1 MYIRSMERE
10 KKLTMTLRAK
20 KPEQI
25 EKRLKLFL
33 FGNPKVGKTTA
44 ELNFPSV
51 YLIDTEKGAVHD
63 QYVRLMQANGS
74 QVFHTND
81 VDDVIE
87 EIRAL
92 GTERHSFKTVA
103 VDPVTMLEA
112 DLVEKA
118 EKEFGAGDMRI
129 WGKRDRKMKRLLN
142 LLNKLDMNVIV
153 TAHGKIDYGPN
164 MTRLGTTFDAWKRW
178 PYAFDLIIELEKRG
192 DDRVA
197 IVRGSRLETF
207 GEGQTFTWSYD
218 EFKRRYPII
227 DKDAEPVVLASA
239 EQVAELKSLLDL
251 VKMPEGT
258 LDKWLTAASV
268 DVLEDMP
275 ASYIEKC
282 IELVRKKIPTGEKK

>member
-1 MYIRSMERE
+1 MA
-10 KKLTMTLRAK
+10 LRAQ
-20 KPEQI
+20 KPETV

-33 FGNPKVGKTTA
+33 FGSPKVGKTTA

-63 QYVRLMQANGS
+63 QYVKLMQANNS

-81 VDDVIE
+81 VDEVIE
-87 EIRAL
+87 EIRTL
-92 GTERHSFKTVA
+92 GTEKHSFKTVA

-118 EKEFGAGDMRI
+118 EKEFGVGDMRI

-192 DDRVA
+192 ADRVA

-207 GEGQTFTWSYD
+207 VEGEAFTWSYD
-218 EFKRRYPII
+218 EFKKRYPII
-227 DKDAEPVVLASA
+227 DKNAEPVVLATA
-239 EQVAELKSLLDL
+239 EQVTELKSLLEV
-251 VKMPEGT
+251 VKLPEGQ
-258 LDKWLTAASV
+258 LDKWLTKASV
-268 DVLEDMP
+268 DCIEDMDSP
-275 ASYIEKC
+275 TIEKC
-282 IELVRKKIPTGEKK
+282 IKFVRDKIQGDKK

>member
-1 MYIRSMERE
+1 MAL
-10 KKLTMTLRAK
+10 KAQ
-20 KPEQI
+20 KPETI

-33 FGNPKVGKTTA
+33 FGSPKVGKTTA
-44 ELNFPSV
+44 ALNFPSV
-51 YLIDTEKGAVHD
+51 YLIDTEKGSVHD
-63 QYVRLMQANGS
+63 QYVNLMQANGS

-87 EIRAL
+87 EIRTL
-92 GTERHSFKTVA
+92 GTEKHSFKTV
-103 VDPVTMLEA
+103 VIDPVTMLEA

-178 PYAFDLIIELEKRG
+178 PFAFDLIIEIEKRG
-192 DDRVA
+192 ADRVA
-197 IVRGSRLETF
+197 LVRGSRLETF
-207 GEGQTFTWSYD
+207 VESEVFTWSYD

-227 DKDAEPVVLASA
+227 EKDVEPVILATA
-239 EQVAELKSLLDL
+239 EQVSELKSLLDL

-258 LDKWLTAASV
+258 LDKWLTAANV

-275 ASYIEKC
+275 SSSIEKC
-282 IELVRKKIPTGEKK
+282 IELVRKKIPTGDKK

>member
-1 MYIRSMERE
+1 MAL
-10 KKLTMTLRAK
+10 KAK
-20 KPEQI
+20 KPETI

-33 FGNPKVGKTTA
+33 FGSPKVGKTTA

-63 QYVRLMQANGS
+63 QYVKLMQANGS

-81 VDDVIE
+81 VDEVIE
-87 EIRAL
+87 EIRTL
-92 GTERHSFKTVA
+92 GTEKHSFKTVA

-118 EKEFGAGDMRI
+118 EKEFGVGDMRI

-192 DDRVA
+192 AERVA

-207 GEGQTFTWSYD
+207 VEGEAFTWSYD
-218 EFKRRYPII
+218 EFKKRYPII
-227 DKDAEPVVLASA
+227 DKDAEPVVLATP
-239 EQVAELKSLLDL
+239 EQVTELKSLLEV
-251 VKMPEGT
+251 VKLPEGQ
-258 LDKWLTAASV
+258 LDKWLTKASV
-268 DVLEDMP
+268 DCIEDMDSP
-275 ASYIEKC
+275 TIDKC
-282 IELVRKKIPTGEKK
+282 IKFVRDKIQGDKK

>member
-1 MYIRSMERE
+1 MA
-10 KKLTMTLRAK
+10 LRAQ
-20 KPEQI
+20 KPETI

-33 FGNPKVGKTTA
+33 FGSPKVGKTTA

-63 QYVRLMQANGS
+63 QYVKLMQANGS

-81 VDDVIE
+81 VDEVIE

-192 DDRVA
+192 SERVA
-197 IVRGSRLETF
+197 LVRGSRIETF
-207 GEGQTFTWSYD
+207 AEGEVFTWSYD

-227 DKDAEPVVLASA
+227 DKDAEPVVLATT
-239 EQVAELKSLLDL
+239 EQVTELNDLLGK
-251 VKMPEGT
+251 VKLPEGT
-258 LDKWLTAASV
+258 VDKWLSKASV
-268 DVLEDMP
+268 DCLEDLDTVT
-275 ASYIEKC
+275 IQKC
-282 IELVRKKIPTGEKK
+282 IDYVHKTLKG

>member
-1 MYIRSMERE
+1 MPL
-10 KKLTMTLRAK
+10 KAQ
-20 KPEQI
+20 KPETI

-44 ELNFPSV
+44 ELNFPAV
-51 YLIDTEKGAVHD
+51 YLIDTEKGAVHE
-63 QYVRLMQANGS
+63 QYVKLMQANGS

-81 VDDVIE
+81 VDEVID

-92 GTERHSFKTVA
+92 GTERHGFKTVA
-103 VDPVTMLEA
+103 IDPVTMLEA

-164 MTRLGTTFDAWKRW
+164 MVRLGTTFDAWKRW

-192 DDRVA
+192 EERVA
-197 IVRGSRLETF
+197 IVKGSRIETF
-207 GEGQTFTWSYD
+207 KEGETFNWSYE

-227 DKDAEPVVLASA
+227 EKDVEPVTLATT
-239 EQVAELKSLLDL
+239 EQVHELKSLLEV
-251 VKMPEGT
+251 VKLPEGT
-258 LDKWLTAASV
+258 VDKWLTKASV
-268 DVLEDMP
+268 DCIEDMD
-275 ASYIEKC
+275 SSSIEKC
-282 IELVRKKIPTGEKK
+282 IKYVRDKIQGEKK

>member
-1 MYIRSMERE
+1 MA
-10 KKLTMTLRAK
+10 LRAQ
-20 KPEQI
+20 KPETI

-33 FGNPKVGKTTA
+33 FGSPKVGKTTA

-51 YLIDTEKGAVHD
+51 YLIDTEKGAVHE
-63 QYVRLMQANGS
+63 QYVRLMEANGS
-74 QVFHTND
+74 QVFQTND
-81 VDDVIE
+81 VDEVID
-87 EIRAL
+87 EIRTL
-92 GTERHSFKTVA
+92 GTEKHSFKTVA

-192 DDRVA
+192 SERVA
-197 IVRGSRLETF
+197 LVRGSRIETF
-207 GEGQTFTWSYD
+207 AEGEVFTWSYD

-227 DKDAEPVVLASA
+227 DKDAEPVVLATT
-239 EQVAELKSLLDL
+239 EQVTELNDLLGK
-251 VKMPEGT
+251 VKLPEGT
-258 LDKWLTAASV
+258 VDKWLSKASV
-268 DVLEDMP
+268 DCLEDLDTVT
-275 ASYIEKC
+275 IQKC
-282 IELVRKKIPTGEKK
+282 IDYVHKTLKG

>member
-1 MYIRSMERE
+1 MAL
-10 KKLTMTLRAK
+10 KAK
-20 KPEQI
+20 KPETI

-33 FGNPKVGKTTA
+33 FGSPKVGKTTA

-63 QYVRLMQANGS
+63 QYVRLMQSNNS

-81 VDDVIE
+81 VDEVIE
-87 EIRAL
+87 EIRTL
-92 GTERHSFKTVA
+92 GTEKHSFKTVA

-118 EKEFGAGDMRI
+118 EKEFGVGDMRI

-192 DDRVA
+192 ADRVA

-207 GEGQTFTWSYD
+207 VEGEAFTWSYD
-218 EFKRRYPII
+218 EFKKRYPII
-227 DKDAEPVVLASA
+227 DKDVEPVVLATP
-239 EQVAELKSLLDL
+239 EQVAELKSLLEV
-251 VKMPEGT
+251 VKLPEGQ
-258 LDKWLTAASV
+258 LDKWLTKASV
-268 DVLEDMP
+268 DCIEDMDCP
-275 ASYIEKC
+275 TIDKC
-282 IELVRKKIPTGEKK
+282 IKFVRDKIQGDKK

>member
-1 MYIRSMERE
+1 MA
-10 KKLTMTLRAK
+10 LRAQ
-20 KPEQI
+20 KPETI

-33 FGNPKVGKTTA
+33 FGSPKVGKTTA

-63 QYVRLMQANGS
+63 QYVKLMQANGS

-81 VDDVIE
+81 VDEVIE

-192 DDRVA
+192 SERVA
-197 IVRGSRLETF
+197 LVRGSRLETF
-207 GEGQTFTWSYD
+207 AEGEAFTWSYD

-227 DKDAEPVVLASA
+227 DKDAEPVVLATP
-239 EQVAELKSLLDL
+239 EQVAELNDLLGK
-251 VKMPEGT
+251 VKLPEGT
-258 LDKWLTAASV
+258 VDKWLSKASV
-268 DVLEDMP
+268 DCVEDLD
-275 ASYIEKC
+275 IVTIQKC
-282 IELVRKKIPTGEKK
+282 IDFVHKTLKG